1 MANEAILLQEY
12 SLPVNFTC
20 ADGTGIEQGAILK
33 LSDSNTAALSDGD
46 EDYVAGVLQT
56 EKIASN
62 GTTSASVYIDGV
74 FSVMVSGSVTA
85 GQALATSSSADG
97 DNILVAATATAVGAK
112 TWGIAREDHS
122 GSATRIA
129 AELKPGCNN
138 TAYA

>member
-33 LSDSNTAALSDGD
+33 LSDPNTAALSDGD

-85 GQALATSSSADG
+85 GQALATSSSTTG
-97 DNILVAATATAVGAK
+97 SNILVAATATAVGAK

-122 GSATRIA
+122 GAATRIA